1 MKYIIYK
8 EKLDIFQ
15 PTHPEGG
22 PGNAMQTNNPDFD
35 DLYPEV
41 DSWVLE
47 VDDDT
52 NRTNREIGI
61 DKEKEPI
68 VLAPW
73 GCNYGLWVDS
83 VVSMKQI
90 EYTET
95 TEEEFEKL
103 WMRLKDNLER

>member
-8 EKLDIFQ
+8 EKLGIFK
-15 PTHPEGG
+15 PIHPEGG

-35 DLYPEV
+35 DRYHDV
-41 DSWVLE
+41 DSWLLE
-47 VDDDT
+47 IDEDT
-52 NRTNREIGI
+52 NRVNREIGI

-73 GCNYGLWVDS
+73 GCNFGLWLDNIVNMD
-83 VVSMKQI
+83 QI

-95 TEEEFEKL
+95 TEKEFEGL
-103 WMRLKDNLER
+103 WSRLKDILER